1 MKGQLAGLLTILTSP
16 FPLLPFFKVL
26 TLSST
31 PFHHVCLQLGHPPHP
46 LPHYCRRGGE
56 SDPSRTATRIEH
68 SLQGVPQQP
77 DCGFQLHYLAT
88 PRLEGRRSEAGRR
101 QDFAPPKDLPEG
113 FDLKDDEH
121 AIQITAAYL
130 TDYRQN
136 NVLALRE
143 ISALNL
149 FVPWVQGV
157 ESSKVPFSY
166 HVVTFNSQIIPAL
179 IGTLFQGANAYPA
192 FFDPKHA
199 AYRAIPDGFTFNVDY
214 GLFQNFLDV
223 PGLTSPAFQSSFSRS
238 ESSTLPVEYVLEVMN
253 MPYILSGSKTK
264 CSKTQFLLKDSFANP
279 FRVKGQVNT
288 GSALTGKHFS
298 FPEAQGVTATVQY
311 INDAKSSPCASFV

>member
-1 MKGQLAGLLTILTSP
+1 MFVFSWAILLTLFLTTAAAEANPIRLEQRQGSNTVSKEYPNSQTAAFNFTTWLLPVSKVDAQKLAGGRTLL
-16 FPLLPFFKVL
+16 
-26 TLSST
+26 
-31 PFHHVCLQLGHPPHP
+31 
-46 LPHYCRRGGE
+46 
-56 SDPSRTATRIEH
+56 A
-68 SLQGVPQQP
+68 
-77 DCGFQLHYLAT
+77 
-88 PRLEGRRSEAGRR
+88 
-101 QDFAPPKDLPEG
+101 PKDLPEG